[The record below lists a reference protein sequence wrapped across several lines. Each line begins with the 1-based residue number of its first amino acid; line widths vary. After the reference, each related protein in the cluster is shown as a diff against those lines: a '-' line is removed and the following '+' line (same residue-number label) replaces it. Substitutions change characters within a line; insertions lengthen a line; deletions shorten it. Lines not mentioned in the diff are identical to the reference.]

1 MNKSTIY
8 IIITILLFLVINNPV
23 LKFLVN
29 TFNLNFWINELIIA
43 VVVIL
48 VVFLISKL
56 LNKTLFKK

>member
-48 VVFLISKL
+48 VVFLISRL
-56 LNKTLFKK
+56 LNKTIFKK